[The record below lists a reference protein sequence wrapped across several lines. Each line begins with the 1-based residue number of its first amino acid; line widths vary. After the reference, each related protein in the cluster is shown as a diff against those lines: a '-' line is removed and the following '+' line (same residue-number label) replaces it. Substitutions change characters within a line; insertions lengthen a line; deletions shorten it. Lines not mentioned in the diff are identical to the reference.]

1 MSKWTDFRDS
11 MVAAM
16 NLDSVVNDLKDQ
28 LVSSLTSDGFPVI
41 QELANTFISK
51 IVEQA
56 KSEEGW
62 NKIRDSVV
70 LPLVIKI
77 ALYIA
82 KAVLNGS
89 EKTTAETTTQN
100 E

>member
-11 MVAAM
+11 MVDAM

-41 QELANTFISK
+41 EELASTFISK
-51 IVEQA
+51 IQEQA
-56 KSEEGW
+56 AAESGW

-70 LPLVIKI
+70 LPLVIRLG
-77 ALYIA
+77 LYMM
-82 KAVLNGS
+82 KAVLAGS
-89 EKTTAETTTQN
+89 AKETAEPTKA

>member
-1 MSKWTDFRDS
+1 MSKWTDFRDN
-11 MVAAM
+11 MVDAM

-41 QELANTFISK
+41 EELATTFVGK
-51 IVEQA
+51 IQEQA
-56 KSEEGW
+56 ATEAGW

-70 LPLVIKI
+70 LPLVIRVG
-77 ALYIA
+77 LYMM
-82 KAVLNGS
+82 KAVLAGS
-89 EKTTAETTTQN
+89 TTPTAEAPKA

>member
-1 MSKWTDFRDS
+1 MSKWTDFRDN
-11 MVAAM
+11 MVDAM

-41 QELANTFISK
+41 EELATAFIGK
-51 IVEQA
+51 IQEQA
-56 KSEEGW
+56 KTEQGW

-70 LPLVIKI
+70 LPLILRVG
-77 ALYIA
+77 LYMA
-82 KAVLNGS
+82 KAVLAGS
-89 EKTTAETTTQN
+89 TAEPAEEPKT

>member
-1 MSKWTDFRDS
+1 MSKWTDFRDN
-11 MVAAM
+11 MVDAM

-41 QELANTFISK
+41 EELAATFVGK
-51 IVEQA
+51 IQDQA
-56 KSEEGW
+56 ATEAGW

-70 LPLVIKI
+70 LPLVIRVG
-77 ALYIA
+77 LYMM
-82 KAVLNGS
+82 KAVLAGS
-89 EKTTAETTTQN
+89 TAKPAEPTKA

>member
-11 MVAAM
+11 MADAM

-41 QELANTFISK
+41 EELASTFISK
-51 IVEQA
+51 IQEQA
-56 KSEEGW
+56 AAESGW

-70 LPLVIKI
+70 LPLVIRLG
-77 ALYIA
+77 LYMM
-82 KAVLNGS
+82 KAVLAGS
-89 EKTTAETTTQN
+89 AKETAEPTKA

>member
-1 MSKWTDFRDS
+1 MSKWTDFRDN
-11 MVAAM
+11 MVDAM

-41 QELANTFISK
+41 EELAATFVGK
-51 IVEQA
+51 IQDQA
-56 KSEEGW
+56 ATESGW

-70 LPLVIKI
+70 LPLVIRVG
-77 ALYIA
+77 LYMM
-82 KAVLNGS
+82 KAVLAGS
-89 EKTTAETTTQN
+89 TTTTAEAPKA

>member
-51 IVEQA
+51 IAEQA

-70 LPLVIKI
+70 LPLIIKI
-77 ALYIA
+77 DLYIV
-82 KAVLNGS
+82 KAVLAGS
-89 EKTTAETTTQN
+89 EKTVSETQAQN

>member
-11 MVAAM
+11 MLDAM
-16 NLDSVVNDLKDQ
+16 QLDSVVNELKDQ
-28 LVSSLTSDGFPVI
+28 LVSSLTADGMPVI
-41 QELANTFISK
+41 EELANTFISK
-51 IVEQA
+51 IAEQA

-70 LPLVIKI
+70 LPLIIKI
-77 ALYIA
+77 ALYIV
-82 KAVLNGS
+82 KAVLAGS
-89 EKTTAETTTQN
+89 EKTATETTAQS